1 MSDKDPN
8 DGKGEDDFGPED
20 ELDAFNDETF
30 GGGGLG
36 DEWKEDA
43 HEELAMLT
51 EQERTALKQSQ
62 DFFNF
67 GSDGEE
73 LGGELE
79 DGLEAAPTQ
88 NGGGGGVQL
97 SHSSMVERMDQ
108 LSLQGGGLPPPPL
121 TVQTQHQQPQHFP
134 GPPQQQQQQQVIY
147 HHQLPPQHQQPL
159 PPQQLMQQPQ
169 QPQQQQ
175 FPLLPPSHF
184 SGGLGP
190 GPAGGQFHDPAIMS
204 LSKMPPPQAPAH
216 YLPQPQQQPPYLPQ
230 QPQPQQFPARP
241 AFSPATVP
249 GMKTL
254 ADIEAEM
261 MYGGPPPGA
270 GPGPGPMMMERGGHV
285 GHINPAVHNLNYPGM
300 RDRQTQQHQRAHQQQ
315 HQQQQQQHQAQQMQQ
330 QQFRNSPGLSNQQQ
344 LQQGLQQQLKHKDH
358 NSQQKIHP
366 HQHHQQHR
374 MNNNH
379 YGDGGNR
386 RRNDN
391 QYDNRRDQFYDRDQR
406 DREQDNY
413 QRQRR
418 YNDPNR
424 RNEET
429 FGAAAVREAEF
440 KGMYMYCVLQLELE
454 NSDDILSCVQSTGT
468 RA

>member
-1 MSDKDPN
+1 MYLIIHLFFRLDYVKELIMSDKDPN

-88 NGGGGGVQL
+88 NGGGGGAQL

-175 FPLLPPSHF
+175 FPLLPPSQRS
-184 SGGLGP
+184 SGDWATLDTCDALP
-190 GPAGGQFHDPAIMS
+190 H
-204 LSKMPPPQAPAH
+204 LSPTYTGYRDRTFCQGYCICMGH
-216 YLPQPQQQPPYLPQ
+216 
-230 QPQPQQFPARP
+230 PAR
-241 AFSPATVP
+241 
-249 GMKTL
+249 
-254 ADIEAEM
+254 DI
-261 MYGGPPPGA
+261 
-270 GPGPGPMMMERGGHV
+270 V
-285 GHINPAVHNLNYPGM
+285 W
-300 RDRQTQQHQRAHQQQ
+300 
-315 HQQQQQQHQAQQMQQ
+315 
-330 QQFRNSPGLSNQQQ
+330 
-344 LQQGLQQQLKHKDH
+344 
-358 NSQQKIHP
+358 
-366 HQHHQQHR
+366 
-374 MNNNH
+374 
-379 YGDGGNR
+379 
-386 RRNDN
+386 
-391 QYDNRRDQFYDRDQR
+391 
-406 DREQDNY
+406 
-413 QRQRR
+413 
-418 YNDPNR
+418 
-424 RNEET
+424 
-429 FGAAAVREAEF
+429 
-440 KGMYMYCVLQLELE
+440 
-454 NSDDILSCVQSTGT
+454 DILPRILNGIV
-468 RA
+468 